1 MKYSEFLK
9 LSWEFG
15 KAYRQARTQ
24 EERAMLEQQWK
35 EIEADHNRQMLEEA
49 EEMTKRLVLAML
61 PVAPAARAA
70 PKPSPAGAAA
80 SAARKAR
87 KATPAQLKGLALK
100 RMAER
105 TKAMEKQAQAT
116 KYASTISGA
125 VGALGSISTI
135 YHGTTELIGS
145 QRTLQ
150 FGQMQLQQQQMVQ
163 QSMEKS
169 RALKERELALSEQ
182 WLQFKMAELAQKQTY
197 TTRQRSYRQATQR
210 AYRAAKTVDPWVR
223 AQAEIAVAEAK
234 ARTGAMWKDWEKARE
249 HAREMQLV
257 QKKAQMEVWK
267 EQAEAMAENWL
278 DAQRTARKAWLEQ
291 METLAKDWLDARETA
306 REIVATQAKEAA
318 KTARAVTTEMARMR
332 RELATARLKGLIQ
345 MDLEREKTLQNLQQ
359 AAREMTVEEQRT
371 ARELARAVIEA
382 AKKGEDV
389 RGYLDK
395 LFDILE
401 KARQRKIEV
410 KEVRVRRW

>member
-1 MKYSEFLK
+1 MKYSEFVR
-9 LSWEFG
+9 LSREFYN
-15 KAYRQARTQ
+15 AYRRARTP
-24 EERAMLEQQWK
+24 EERAMIDQQWQAIK
-35 EIEADHNRQMLEEA
+35 ADRTRQMIEES
-49 EEMTKRLVLAML
+49 EEMAQRLVLAML
-61 PVAPAARAA
+61 PTAPAAPAA

-105 TKAMEKQAQAT
+105 TKAMEKQTQAS
-116 KYASTISGA
+116 KYAATIGGVVGLIGA
-125 VGALGSISTI
+125 AAAV

-145 QRTLQ
+145 KRTIE
-150 FGQMQLQQQQMVQ
+150 FGKMQLKQQQMIQ

-182 WLQFKMAELAQKQTY
+182 WLQFKMAELAQKPTY
-197 TTRQRSYRQATQR
+197 TTRQRSYQQARQR
-210 AYRAAKTVDPWVR
+210 SYRAVKTVDPWIK
-223 AQAEIAVAEAK
+223 AQAEMAVAEAK
-234 ARTGAMWKDWEKARE
+234 ARYGATWKDWEKARE
-249 HAREMQLV
+249 HARQMQLE
-257 QKKAQMEVWK
+257 QMKAQMEVWT
-267 EQAEAMAENWL
+267 EQAKTMAENWL
-278 DAQRTARKAWLEQ
+278 DKQKTARKAWLMQ

-318 KTARAVTTEMARMR
+318 KTAREVTTEFAKMQ